1 MAVVPH
7 RMVAEAEVPMGVA
20 WVRSQIFNF
29 KFLNFVFIKKI
40 RMVAVEVAWAVAT
53 SQTQKRYLIKKII

>member
-40 RMVAVEVAWAVAT
+40 RMVAVEVA
-53 SQTQKRYLIKKII
+53 